1 MQMRMFTRL
10 AIATLLLSTA
20 PAPMVFAEAYTVSPA
35 QSAQLDELFDKLS
48 AASSEAEAR
57 VLADQIWTIWI
68 KPDDPVLAGRV
79 DEIFT
84 AGGFA
89 GPASQMPLIDALVAD
104 YPDYSEA
111 WNLRATAHFM
121 RGEYEE
127 SLADIEETLK
137 REPRHFGALSGR
149 ALILHEQGKRD
160 EALEA
165 IEDALDVHP
174 FLPERALFPELVDP
188 PIRS

>member
-1 MQMRMFTRL
+1 MRILTRL
-10 AIATLLLSTA
+10 TIAALLLSAA
-20 PAPMVFAEAYTVSPA
+20 PASIALAEPYTVSA
-35 QSAQLDELFDKLS
+35 KQSAALDDLFQKLS
-48 AASSEAEAR
+48 AATSEAQAR
-57 VLADQIWTIWI
+57 GLADQIWDIWI
-68 KPDDPVLAGRV
+68 SPDDPELAARV
-79 DEIFT
+79 EEIFT

-89 GPASQMPLIDALVAD
+89 GPASQLPLIDELIAD

-121 RGEYEE
+121 RGEYPK

-149 ALILHEQGKRD
+149 ALILESQGKRD

-165 IEDALDVHP
+165 IEKALEVHP
-174 FLPERALFPELVDP
+174 FLPERNLFPELGDP